1 MKTTQDI
8 QELEATGARA
18 FTDEEAAL
26 FNDLPDYPDHEYEPP
41 PEEPEPRDYD
51 EDQPDAMTPDEW
63 EEMMDQ
69 DVCIGFDAS
78 GLRIFG

>member
-8 QELEATGARA
+8 Q
-18 FTDEEAAL
+18 DIQ
-26 FNDLPDYPDHEYEPP
+26 DIQVLPEPEHEYEPI

-69 DVCIGFDAS
+69 SEVCVGFDAD
-78 GLRIFG
+78 GVRIFG